1 MSHTDPNK
9 NRGWNY
15 ELAKGKQFPSLIRHS
30 SSVGNIMSFEVYVQM
45 KSSTFNFDTER
56 KLEMVAEMNYQAHQM
71 SWNI

>member
-1 MSHTDPNK
+1 
-9 NRGWNY
+9 
-15 ELAKGKQFPSLIRHS
+15 
-30 SSVGNIMSFEVYVQM
+30 M